1 MTPMKI
7 VAITPLTDFNDFRP
21 GCKSN
26 PNDSPK
32 PSMKLSLLNARA
44 EQEREEE
51 VFKAYCI
58 FFLYFL
64 NN

>member
-44 EQEREEE
+44 EQEREE
-51 VFKAYCI
+51 VFAAYYI
-58 FFLYFL
+58 FLLCFL
-64 NN
+64 ND